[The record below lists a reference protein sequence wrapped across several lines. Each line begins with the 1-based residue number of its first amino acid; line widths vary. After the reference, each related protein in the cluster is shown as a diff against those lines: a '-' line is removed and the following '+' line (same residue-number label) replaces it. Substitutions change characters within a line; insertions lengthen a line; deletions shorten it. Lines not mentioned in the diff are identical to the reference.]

1 MNSEEKPQNDG
12 MLAPA
17 AQPVITRIR
26 RGKVVGVPPKWV
38 GKITTAETIRQR
50 PSKLIGKVKRAMKR
64 KLIPSLA
71 YKDEKDTPL
80 PD

>member
-1 MNSEEKPQNDG
+1 MISDEK
-12 MLAPA
+12 APA
-17 AQPVITRIR
+17 GSPPATQTPAVVTRVR
-26 RGKVVGVPPKWV
+26 RGKVVEVPPEWV

-64 KLIPSLA
+64 KMSPGVA
-71 YKDEKDTPL
+71 YKDAKDIPL